1 MWVLM
6 LVKLFLLT
14 MILAL
19 SCLCAVFVSLSI
31 SPLALAAQ
39 PYALIAQGSEPA
51 STVSQDR
58 AYRALVVLVY
68 DQHCKAWCTKVR
80 PIMKELA
87 DELGEEVYVVEIDSS
102 ATVGKSA
109 IKTAE
114 DLGIIRYYKD
124 VDMVPVVMIFDSK
137 KKLMHELGGPKTKET
152 YKAAILSTLKN
163 AKSK

>member
-1 MWVLM
+1 M

-14 MILAL
+14 EVLAL
-19 SCLCAVFVSLSI
+19 SCLISTSIALVSCNH
-31 SPLALAAQ
+31 ALAGDEQVNSSSA
-39 PYALIAQGSEPA
+39 
-51 STVSQDR
+51 DR
-58 AYRALVVLVY
+58 SSRALVVLVY

-80 PIMKELA
+80 PIMQELA
-87 DELGEEVYVVEIDSS
+87 AELGDDVNVVEIDSS
-102 ATVGKSA
+102 PSVRKSA

-152 YKAAILSTLKN
+152 YKAAIESTLKN
-163 AKSK
+163 AKNK

>member
-1 MWVLM
+1 M

-14 MILAL
+14 QVVAL
-19 SCLCAVFVSLSI
+19 LCLCAVSVSLSI
-31 SPLALAAQ
+31 APMAHAEQ
-39 PYALIAQGSEPA
+39 TFPVIAQAAEPA
-51 STVSQDR
+51 GTVNQERPS
-58 AYRALVVLVY
+58 RALVVLVY

-87 DELGEEVYVVEIDSS
+87 DELGEEVNVVEIDSS

-109 IKTAE
+109 IKIAE

-152 YKAAILSTLKN
+152 YKTAILSTLKN
-163 AKSK
+163 AKNK

>member
-1 MWVLM
+1 M
-6 LVKLFLLT
+6 LVKLFFFT
-14 MILAL
+14 EVFAL
-19 SCLCAVFVSLSI
+19 SGLCAVSLSLSLVSL
-31 SPLALAAQ
+31 AYAA
-39 PYALIAQGSEPA
+39 PFNAVIAQAPESSAAVDQE
-51 STVSQDR
+51 R
-58 AYRALVVLVY
+58 AYRVLVVLVY

-87 DELGEEVYVVEIDSS
+87 DELGEEVNVVEIDSS
-102 ATVGKSA
+102 AAVGKSA

-152 YKAAILSTLKN
+152 YKAAILTTLKN
-163 AKSK
+163 AKNK

>member
-1 MWVLM
+1 M

-14 MILAL
+14 EVFAL
-19 SCLCAVFVSLSI
+19 SCLCAVSLSLSI
-31 SPLALAAQ
+31 VALAHAA
-39 PYALIAQGSEPA
+39 PLNAVIAQAPESSGLGNQEPA
-51 STVSQDR
+51 CRV
-58 AYRALVVLVY
+58 LVVLVY

-80 PIMKELA
+80 PIMQELA
-87 DELGEEVYVVEIDSS
+87 DELGEEVSVVEIDSS

-152 YKAAILSTLKN
+152 YKAAILSTLKT
-163 AKSK
+163 AKNK